1 MNSTV
6 IVIDDDKDQVY
17 LLSEILESS
26 GKQVNGIGYNGKEAV
41 ELYEKHKPDIVFLD
55 IMMPEYDGFYAIDR
69 IKKIKADAK
78 IIAIT
83 GDMSEKT
90 QQKLEA
96 NNIPILYKPYDI
108 STIAKVCVE

>member
-1 MNSTV
+1 M
-6 IVIDDDKDQVY
+6 
-17 LLSEILESS
+17 
-26 GKQVNGIGYNGKEAV
+26 
-41 ELYEKHKPDIVFLD
+41 
-55 IMMPEYDGFYAIDR
+55 DR
-69 IKKIKADAK
+69 FKKIQADAK

-108 STIAKVCVE
+108 STIEKFFVE

>member
-6 IVIDDDKDQVY
+6 IVIDDDKDQVL

-41 ELYEKHKPDIVFLD
+41 ELYEKHKPDFVFLD

-69 IKKIKADAK
+69 IKKIQADAK

-96 NNIPILYKPYDI
+96 NNIPVLYKPYDI
-108 STIAKVCVE
+108 STIEKVCVE